1 MHCHGFVI
9 GPLARCGLTGCPGCI
24 PKERVVGLAGGGRGE
39 PGLAGPLPQPSQPG
53 SRVHHQL
60 SSQWQGPRGAGLS
73 LCIKRCPAT
82 QREAVQKAC
91 HESCTPG
98 PPTPSKPLLTCS
110 PGCSQSTSV
119 TGHDGQLIFGEL
131 RGKLCVVMKGRCH
144 MYEGYPL
151 WQVTFPIRVFRL
163 MGVETLLVTNAAGA
177 LTDSYSP
184 GDLMVICDHI
194 SLPGLAGQS
203 PLVGPNDE
211 RFGPRFP
218 ALSDAYDRRI
228 RTLAKETAKHLGYTS
243 IVREGVYAMVGGPSF
258 ESVAEARLLHALGA
272 DAVGM
277 STAAEVVVARHCGL
291 RVFGLSLVTNMVS
304 KDYDPEESVDH
315 HSVLDVCQR
324 GAFTLRTFLTE
335 LVGRLDCSNS
345 SDPKDTETSYQ
356 NGA

>member
-1 MHCHGFVI
+1 MQPEHLSFERCRETADWL
-9 GPLARCGLTGCPGCI
+9 LARTRQRPRVAIVCGTGLGPVADSLEPQESFQYTDI
-24 PKERVVGLAGGGRGE
+24 PNF
-39 PGLAGPLPQPSQPG
+39 
-53 SRVHHQL
+53 
-60 SSQWQGPRGAGLS
+60 PR
-73 LCIKRCPAT
+73 
-82 QREAVQKAC
+82 
-91 HESCTPG
+91 
-98 PPTPSKPLLTCS
+98 
-110 PGCSQSTSV
+110 STV